1 MANPNVPQSQSQS
14 GNRDVGM
21 VSDPGAISA
30 I

>member
-1 MANPNVPQSQSQS
+1 MANPNVPQSKLQS

-21 VSDPGAISA
+21 VSGPSAISV